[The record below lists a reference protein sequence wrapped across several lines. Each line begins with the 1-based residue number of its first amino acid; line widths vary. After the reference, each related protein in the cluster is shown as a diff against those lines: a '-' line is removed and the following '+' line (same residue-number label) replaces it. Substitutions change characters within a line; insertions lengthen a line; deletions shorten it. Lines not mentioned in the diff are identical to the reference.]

1 MNWKVLKDTKTVFSF
16 VIALCLMVVSIIF
29 ASNDDSVWVFWLFIG
44 FITLSYA
51 VMRAHKLT
59 HE

>member
-1 MNWKVLKDTKTVFSF
+1 MKDTKTVISF
-16 VIALCLMVVSIIF
+16 VFALCFMIVSIIF
-29 ASNDDSVWVFWLFIG
+29 ASNDDSIWVFWLVTG
-44 FITLSYA
+44 LVTLIFA